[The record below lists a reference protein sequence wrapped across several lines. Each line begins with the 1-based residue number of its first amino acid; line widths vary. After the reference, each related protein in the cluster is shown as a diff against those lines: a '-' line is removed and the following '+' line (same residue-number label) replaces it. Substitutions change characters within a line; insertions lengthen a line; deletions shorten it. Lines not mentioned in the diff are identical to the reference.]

1 MKDMRYSLLLDFYG
15 EVLSQSQRDMME
27 LYYNEDLSLSE
38 IAEDVGITRQGVY
51 DAIHRAEESL
61 NGLESKLLLVARFET
76 LRRQRDEA
84 LSSLD
89 ELYSLVKDDAPAS
102 AFVREIRTKLI
113 SFEI

>member
-15 EVLSQSQRDMME
+15 EVLSQNQRDMMD

-38 IAEDVGITRQGVY
+38 IADEVGITRQGVY
-51 DAIHRAEESL
+51 DALHRAEEAL

-76 LRRQRDEA
+76 LRRQRDDA
-84 LSSLD
+84 LSTLD
-89 ELYSLVKDDAPAS
+89 ELHSYVKEDDRAA
-102 AFVREIRTKLI
+102 ALIDEIRARLT